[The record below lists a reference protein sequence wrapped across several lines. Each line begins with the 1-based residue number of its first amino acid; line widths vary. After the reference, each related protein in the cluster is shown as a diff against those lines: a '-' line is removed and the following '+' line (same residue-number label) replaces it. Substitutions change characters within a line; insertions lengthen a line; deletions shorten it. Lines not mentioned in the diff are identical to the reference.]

1 MAVLRTLSA
10 RILIGF
16 AALILTF
23 SITAVFV
30 AAYVHEVTI
39 EVSVIRERFLQLAF
53 RSKDFALRQQ
63 DLQSYV
69 SEDRSDEK
77 PGRVQQRVRLKHRR
91 RLDDFAKLRTVIEAI
106 GPVPARHQKA
116 ITETTTRIH
125 QIADAIADLEPDYDA
140 FFALAMADPAVDP
153 EGEVKKAITRF
164 RPSEDEVARLAN
176 LAARA
181 QEELVES
188 LMRRLEYNEQ
198 RLLRLTLYLCGS
210 AIVIG
215 LLITVW
221 ATLTL
226 RPLRRLRDGAR
237 RIAAGDYASRIEEK
251 GPAEVAEL
259 AHEFNAMGRAVEER
273 EREKVRSE
281 RLAAVGKMAAMITHE
296 VRNPLSS
303 IALNTELL
311 EDELGTATAEARQ
324 LCGAIQ
330 REVDR
335 LTALTEEYLAT
346 ARLPRPNLIADQAN
360 DVVGAVASFMRED
373 LLARGV
379 TLVATLAP
387 ELPLARVDPAQLRQC
402 LLNLVRNA
410 TEAVTGLAAP
420 TVTLTTRPGAD
431 ATVEVEVSDNGPGLA
446 PEVEARLFDPFVSTK
461 RAGTGLGLALTHQ
474 IIQDHGGQIR
484 VVSRPGKGATFT
496 IVLPQ
501 AQGTRPEVAKAA
513 ATG

>member
-1 MAVLRTLSA
+1 
-10 RILIGF
+10 
-16 AALILTF
+16 
-23 SITAVFV
+23 
-30 AAYVHEVTI
+30 
-39 EVSVIRERFLQLAF
+39 
-53 RSKDFALRQQ
+53 
-63 DLQSYV
+63 
-69 SEDRSDEK
+69 
-77 PGRVQQRVRLKHRR
+77 VRLKHRR
-91 RLDDFAKLRTVIEAI
+91 RLDDFAKLRTVIDTI

-116 ITETTTRIH
+116 ITETTGRIH
-125 QIADAIADLEPDYDA
+125 QIADALADLEPEYEA
-140 FFALAMADPAVDP
+140 FFALAMADPAEDP
-153 EGEVKKAITRF
+153 AGEAMAARRAQFDSMMKRF

-181 QEELVES
+181 QQEMVES

-259 AHEFNAMGRAVEER
+259 AREFNVMGRAVEER

-311 EDELGTATAEARQ
+311 EDELGTASAEARQ

-335 LTALTEEYLAT
+335 LTALTEEYLAF

-360 DVVGAVASFMRED
+360 DVVGAVASFVRED
-373 LLARGV
+373 LMARGV
-379 TLVATLAP
+379 TLTSTLAP

-410 TEAVTGLAAP
+410 TEAVTGRASP
-420 TVTLTTRPGAD
+420 TVTLTTRLGAD
-431 ATVEVEVSDNGPGLA
+431 ATVEVEVADNGPGLA

-484 VVSRPGKGATFT
+484 VISRPGKGATFT
-496 IVLPQ
+496 IVLAQ
-501 AQGTRPEVAKAA
+501 ASQAARREVAKP
-513 ATG
+513 ATPG